1 MTLYIFRGLP
11 ACGKSA
17 KAREMQ
23 WEKGGI
29 VVERDEIRFMLYGTY
44 YDTDLIDE
52 KLVTEY
58 QNTLIDASL
67 QMGMNVY
74 VSDMNLRSAY
84 VKRLVEK
91 AWKFGQEWEVVDMTD
106 VPYSTCVERDAFR
119 KKKVGAD
126 VICALYTKF
135 IKGQPYPL
143 PVNFTGA
150 KLERPKYRKYHNDV
164 SKPDAIIVDIDG
176 TVARMVARGPF
187 EEDKVLTDEPI
198 ENVIKMVEQAA
209 LNDVTIVFMSGRT
222 DACEDDTRR
231 WLMRQMPWLEL
242 DVWWELHMR
251 RSVEDRG
258 RPDDDVKHDL
268 FYEHVAHKYNVLYV
282 LDDRDKVVKMWRE
295 IGLTCAQ
302 VAEGDF

>member
-11 ACGKSA
+11 ACGKSTR
-17 KAREMQ
+17 AREMQ

-29 VVERDEIRFMLYGTY
+29 VVERDEVRFMLYGTY
-44 YDTDLIDE
+44 HDPDLIDE

-74 VSDMNLRSAY
+74 VSDMNLRASY

-91 AWKFGQEWEVVDMTD
+91 AWKFDQPWEIVDMTN
-106 VPYSTCVERDAFR
+106 VSHSVCIERDAFR
-119 KKKVGAD
+119 KKKVGED
-126 VICALYTKF
+126 VISALYTKF

-143 PVNFTGA
+143 PVNLTGA
-150 KLERPKYRKYHNDV
+150 IRQGVKYESYVHLANAPK
-164 SKPDAIIVDIDG
+164 AIIVDIDG
-176 TVARMVARGPF
+176 TVARMVNRGPF
-187 EEDKVLTDEPI
+187 EEDKVIDDEPI
-198 ENVIKMVEQAA
+198 DNVIKMVEHAA
-209 LNDVTIVFMSGRT
+209 MNNVTIIFMSGRT

-231 WLMRQMPWLEL
+231 WLMREMPWLEM

-258 RPDDDVKHDL
+258 RPDDDVKYDL
-268 FYEHVAHKYNVLYV
+268 FRAHVADRFNVLYV
-282 LDDRDKVVKMWRE
+282 IDDRDKVVKMWRE

-302 VAEGDF
+302 VAYGDF